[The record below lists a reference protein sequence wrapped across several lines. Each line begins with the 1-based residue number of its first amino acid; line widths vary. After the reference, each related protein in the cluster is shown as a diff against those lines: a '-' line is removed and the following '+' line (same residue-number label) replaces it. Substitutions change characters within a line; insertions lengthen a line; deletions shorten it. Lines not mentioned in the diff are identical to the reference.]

1 MLGSKGGLLDP
12 QGALQFGACAGQVTC
27 IPQDEAELVQVAAD
41 PAVIGSKRGR

>member
-12 QGALQFGACAGQVTC
+12 QGALQLGVRRPSHLHPA
-27 IPQDEAELVQVAAD
+27 DEAELVQVAAD